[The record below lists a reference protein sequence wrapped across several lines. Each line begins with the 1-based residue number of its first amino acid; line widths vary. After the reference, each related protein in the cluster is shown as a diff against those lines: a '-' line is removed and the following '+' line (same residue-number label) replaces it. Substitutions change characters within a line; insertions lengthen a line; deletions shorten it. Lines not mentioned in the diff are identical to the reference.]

1 MTTYHPRSVWEPD
14 QYQMASSFD
23 RTPARL
29 NPARIDR
36 AAIHYTA
43 AINIPD
49 GDPNEIVGGIDGIR
63 RLLAGITIDYY
74 TNRTGGGYRRLSDRR
89 WFPGYPFGYS
99 FAIDW
104 LGGIWE
110 GRGFDFQPA
119 ATSGHN
125 DHTIAI
131 LMLTDRADP
140 GTELMWASAREL
152 QRETIRRGAR
162 LANRPWAHGWFAERT
177 GQGTRTACCGAALK
191 AQIDAGLGDLDHPE
205 TSPPTIPQP
214 VPETDMPSH
223 LKRYPKVG
231 VFNGDTLLLL
241 TDDDIPAV
249 TSGKVVGGPFNGV
262 PVIDSDPNSDTQFA
276 AVLERNGSAAAFL
289 LGRRAER
296 LGA

>member
-191 AQIDAGLGDLDHPE
+191 AQIDAGLGDIDHPD
-205 TSPPTIPQP
+205 TPPDN
-214 VPETDMPSH
+214 ESNDMKPSH
-223 LKRYPKVG
+223 LKRYPNIG
-231 VFNGDTLLLL
+231 VFNGDTLLLC
-241 TDDDIPAV
+241 TAADIPKITA
-249 TSGKVVGGPFNGV
+249 GKVVGGPYDGV
-262 PVIDSDPNSDTQFA
+262 AVIDSNHDDDIQFA
-276 AVLERNGSAAAFL
+276 AVLERNGPAAAF
-289 LGRRAER
+289 R
-296 LGA
+296 LGQRTPR